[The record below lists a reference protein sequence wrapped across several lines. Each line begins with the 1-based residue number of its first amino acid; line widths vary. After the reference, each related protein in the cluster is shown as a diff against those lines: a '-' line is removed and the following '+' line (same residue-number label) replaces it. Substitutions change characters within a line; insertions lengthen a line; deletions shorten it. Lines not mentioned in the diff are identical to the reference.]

1 VTPEEQEAL
10 IEASVGAYRARDVEG
25 RPVAPPEW
33 WDLPVELLE
42 EVHRRQLESRE
53 LERLIDP
60 AGESATVKAVMA
72 RITR

>member
-1 VTPEEQEAL
+1 VTPEEREVL

-25 RPVAPPEW
+25 
-33 WDLPVELLE
+33 LPVELLE
-42 EVHRRQLESRE
+42 EVHRRQVESRE

-60 AGESATVKAVMA
+60 AGDSATVKAVMA